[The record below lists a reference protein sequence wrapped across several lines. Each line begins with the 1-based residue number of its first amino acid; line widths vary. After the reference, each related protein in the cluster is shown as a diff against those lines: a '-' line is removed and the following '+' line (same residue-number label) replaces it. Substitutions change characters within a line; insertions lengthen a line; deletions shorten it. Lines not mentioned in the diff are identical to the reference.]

1 MSQPFAGF
9 IGPSYQLSNR
19 WAAIER
25 CANWFLVPV
34 ESSYETKSRV
44 VFDPFPGN
52 RQFSA
57 LPLAPPFNQP
67 CRGLLENRGAVY
79 GVNGT
84 CVYILL
90 PSGAM
95 QQLGNIV
102 SDGKPVSMTAN
113 GNGQIG
119 ISSAGRFWVFEPAG
133 WAAEVPV
140 GDKFLGSG
148 VITFQDGYVIA
159 VTPNS
164 NQFQISGTDDIPI
177 GDMRVWDA
185 ANVSIQAGQADNL
198 RAVLSSREYL
208 RLFGHRR
215 SQVYQNVG
223 SAGIGG
229 FPFQS
234 YNETFIETGLA
245 APFGLCDLGQSVVWI
260 GEDARGQRAAWRDI
274 AFQPQRISTFAVELA
289 WGGYPTVE
297 DATCFPFIWQ
307 GHLMVRFDFPS
318 AQPVFDGAA
327 QNGASWVYD
336 DTASALL
343 QRPIWT

>member
-34 ESSYETKSRV
+34 ESSDETKSRV

-198 RAVLSSREYL
+198 RAVHSSRNTSVCL
-208 RLFGHRR
+208 AIGARR
-215 SQVYQNVG
+215 S
-223 SAGIGG
+223 
-229 FPFQS
+229 
-234 YNETFIETGLA
+234 TRTWA
-245 APFGLCDLGQSVVWI
+245 APES
-260 GEDARGQRAAWRDI
+260 
-274 AFQPQRISTFAVELA
+274 AVSPSSRTTRPSSRLA
-289 WGGYPTVE
+289 WPLPSVF
-297 DATCFPFIWQ
+297 ATWAS
-307 GHLMVRFDFPS
+307 PS
-318 AQPVFDGAA
+318 CGSVKTR
-327 QNGASWVYD
+327 GASARRGG
-336 DTASALL
+336 TSLSNPSGF
-343 QRPIWT
+343 RHSR